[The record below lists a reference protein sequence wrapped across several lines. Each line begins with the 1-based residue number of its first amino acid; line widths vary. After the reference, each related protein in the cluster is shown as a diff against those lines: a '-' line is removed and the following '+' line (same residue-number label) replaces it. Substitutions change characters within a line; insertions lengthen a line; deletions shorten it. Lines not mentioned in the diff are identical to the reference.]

1 MPEHISL
8 CHKSLLLNRGSEID
22 VHILGPEDI
31 PSLNLDLHPAWNEL
45 QEPAHKADYLRVA
58 ILARYG
64 GFWLDS
70 DTIVLRPYTHI
81 VELLSQ
87 ADMVGW
93 EYRSGG
99 PVDMTTYRLPI
110 GAFGVQPNL
119 ELMQLWKRKIDHFFE
134 TKKHL
139 GRENWHAI
147 GRQMM
152 NPLLKEAAGLGR
164 ITYVAF
170 NAEQTTIPFST
181 QRAWRYF
188 ERAPLSNVISE
199 SSTQTHISYFNS
211 WMSRVQVLSRD
222 DIMNGDEQICRIFQY
237 ALEPQKRSELIKQRR
252 VPIKLNRRSL
262 YLPLNN
268 FGHYI
273 RRTLSI
279 KKRWK
284 KLIENIFK

>member
-1 MPEHISL
+1 MPDHISL

-22 VHILGPEDI
+22 VHILGPKDI
-31 PSLNLDLHPAWNEL
+31 PSLNLDLHPAWDEL
-45 QEPAHKADYLRVA
+45 QEPAHKANYLRVA
-58 ILARYG
+58 ILAEYG

-87 ADMVGW
+87 ADIVGW

-99 PVDMTTYRLPI
+99 PLNVTTYRLPI
-110 GAFGVQPNL
+110 SAFGVQPNL
-119 ELMQLWKRKIDHFFE
+119 ELMQSWKREIDRFFE
-134 TKKHL
+134 DKRSL
-139 GRENWHAI
+139 DRQNWHAI

-152 NPLLKEAAGLGR
+152 NPLLKEAAGSGR
-164 ITYVAF
+164 INYVGF
-170 NAEQTTIPFST
+170 NAEQTTIPYDP

-188 ERAPLSNVISE
+188 EKAPLSDVINE
-199 SSTQTHISYFNS
+199 SSTQTHICYFNS
-211 WMSRVQVLSRD
+211 WMSRVQNLSQD
-222 DIMNGDEQICRIFQY
+222 HIMSGDELICRIFQY
-237 ALEPQKRSELIKQRR
+237 ALEPQKRSELIRQRR
-252 VPIKLNRRSL
+252 VPFKLNRRSL

-273 RRTLSI
+273 RRTLSV

-284 KLIENIFK
+284 RLMGNIFN